1 MRSALSP
8 RHQARFWPWVG
19 ALLLVAVAAPF
30 ASARTSVKDPNAIAC
45 PAAPAGWDSSPVRK
59 DVATPQS
66 VPEPDAE
73 EHFATGGNQV
83 TVSCTYFASLVE
95 QVTLRVSYALPTDI
109 NPVSDFYWGCGTGG
123 LPWNDSERV
132 YRVVSVQQWANASLI
147 DLLGAVPQANV
158 PTFEAVTRK
167 LLQNAEGFGHP
178 CTIVSKPTA
187 LTSRYSF
194 DIHVAGGNLKS
205 VFWTSESEAK
215 GGVQPVVQADVST
228 SVLNVNADGKPRAL
242 AIKLTHGIDYH
253 PTRFHTA
260 DTVRYAVQVVS
271 TKVPGCK
278 RGATGILTISN
289 RPSLLL
295 RVCGQSFLR
304 SETPRRIRFF
314 G

>member
-1 MRSALSP
+1 M
-8 RHQARFWPWVG
+8 
-19 ALLLVAVAAPF
+19 
-30 ASARTSVKDPNAIAC
+30 KDPNAIAC
-45 PAAPAGWDSSPVRK
+45 PAAPAGWDKLPVRK

-83 TVSCTYFASLVE
+83 TVSCTYFASLVK

-109 NPVSDFYWGCGTGG
+109 NPVTDFYWGCGTGE

-132 YRVVSVQQWANASLI
+132 YRVVSVEQWANASLI
-147 DLLGAVPQANV
+147 DLLGAVPHANV
-158 PTFEAVTRK
+158 PMFEAVTRQ
-167 LLQNAEGFGHP
+167 LLKNAEGYGHP
-178 CTIVSKPTA
+178 CRIVSKPTA

-205 VFWTSESEAK
+205 VFWTSESQAK

-228 SVLNVNADGKPRAL
+228 SLLRVKADGKLRPL
-242 AIKLTHGIDYH
+242 AIELTHGIDYRS
-253 PTRFHTA
+253 TRFHTA
-260 DTVRYAVQVVS
+260 DTVRYAVRVLS
-271 TKVPGCK
+271 TKVPACK
-278 RGATGILTISN
+278 REATGILTISN

-304 SETPRRIRFF
+304 NETPRRIRFF